1 MITLNEIFED
11 LAYGELAQLFVGGEG
26 TGVPT
31 AEYPKII
38 SATNLAL
45 TALYSRFPLN
55 EKQLDIQQYEN
66 IAIYHL
72 DIKYAQSNADSDE
85 PIKYILDTV
94 ERPFLDDVIR
104 ITAAFNEVGEEV
116 PLNDENAIN
125 STDGLDNSWFTP
137 SYDSVQ
143 IPYPVSTNIC
153 SFVYR
158 AKHVKIPLTTTDAN
172 LVEVEVPESLR
183 EALLTYI
190 GARVYS
196 SRGSESALGL
206 SQVLFAK
213 YESICLEVEQ
223 RNLLLNGSS
232 ATNIKLEINGWV

>member
-11 LAYGELAQLFVGGEG
+11 LSYGELAQLYIGGKG
-26 TGVPT
+26 KGIPIL
-31 AEYPKII
+31 EYPKLI

-55 EKQLDIQQYEN
+55 EKQLDIQQYDN
-66 IAIYHL
+66 ITIYHL
-72 DIKYAQSNADSDE
+72 DAKYAQSNEGSSE
-85 PIKYILDTV
+85 PTKYILDTP
-94 ERPFLDDVIR
+94 ELPFLDDVIR
-104 ITAAFNEVGEEV
+104 VTAAFNEIGEEV

-125 STDGLDNSWFTP
+125 DIDGLSYSWFTP

-143 IPYPVSTNIC
+143 IPFPIGTNEC

-172 LVEVEVPESLR
+172 TVEVEVPESLR

-190 GARVYS
+190 GARIYS
-196 SRGSESALGL
+196 SRGSESSLGL
-206 SQVLFAK
+206 SQVLYAK

-223 RNLLLNGSS
+223 RNLLLNGAS
-232 ATNIKLEINGWV
+232 ATNIKLEFNGWV